1 MPARRRLPILRLA
14 GKASTRRR
22 PVNSALGRA
31 LNPARCFPS
40 LRPAP
45 QGSSSLLGKSSLPVL
60 LLPTT
65 RFGRACKTRVLPSLR
80 LSAASGASRLPR
92 SASPRPSCRPVVAGA
107 SRRRAAPRC
116 QFVGHAALEST
127 GSLLQR
133 RAGGAHGRRLL
144 KSTDGALGYAPGE
157 APSNL
162 RRHPS
167 GQRPSTRPNWSFNR
181 SANGMAPGPR
191 GARCLSSAARARRH
205 AVVARLTLR

>member
-1 MPARRRLPILRLA
+1 MPILRLA
-14 GKASTRRR
+14 ARVPCLRGPVSST
-22 PVNSALGRA
+22 LGRA
-31 LNPARCFPS
+31 LNPARGFPS

-60 LLPTT
+60 LLPTAC
-65 RFGRACKTRVLPSLR
+65 FGRAGKSRVLQSLR
-80 LSAASGASRLPR
+80 LSAASGASRLPS
-92 SASPRPSCRPVVAGA
+92 SASPRPSCRPVVVGA

-133 RAGGAHGRRLL
+133 RAGGAHGQRLL
-144 KSTDGALGYAPGE
+144 KSTDGALGCAPNDVPCHLG
-157 APSNL
+157 
-162 RRHPS
+162 RMPS
-167 GQRPSTRPNWSFNR
+167 GQRRSTRPNWSFNR

-191 GARCLSSAARARRH
+191 GARCLSCAARARRH